1 MRTSREQT
9 IDITLVITKSSI
21 NLTSLA
27 MISLIVSHCR
37 LVLLLH
43 RHFLLFLVYFVV
55 LLCQINRIVFY
66 LKF

>member
-1 MRTSREQT
+1 MRTSREHT
-9 IDITLVITKSSI
+9 IDITLVITKNSI
-21 NLTSLA
+21 NLTSFD

-37 LVLLLH
+37 LVPLLH
-43 RHFLLFLVYFVV
+43 RHFLLLLVYFVV